1 MSMLSLIKKYKS
13 ATGKILYVED
23 AQFNKVAE
31 VFHKYL
37 DMDEAYV
44 KEQLSQPNLTQV
56 SFGAKGNGITYA
68 KYDGY

>member
-1 MSMLSLIKKYKS
+1 MLLLIKKYKS

-23 AQFNKVAE
+23 SQFNKVAE

-44 KEQLSQPNLTQV
+44 KEQLAQPKSDP
-56 SFGAKGNGITYA
+56 SFLWCKRKWDYLCQ
-68 KYDGY
+68 YDGY

>member
-1 MSMLSLIKKYKS
+1 MLLLIKKYKS

-56 SFGAKGNGITYA
+56 SFGAKEMGLPMPI
-68 KYDGY
+68 